1 MLKKVNRIKRQT
13 DFARVAK
20 YGRKKY
26 SSFFILYSLSVPLTK
41 KYVRFGIVISQ
52 KTEKKAVIRNKIR
65 RWLRVDL
72 AQILKN
78 IPTGDYMIVVKKQ
91 AVSQNHK
98 TLKKDLL
105 DLLSLKRL

>member
-1 MLKKVNRIKRQT
+1 MLKKSNRIKRQT

-26 SSFFILYSLSVPLTK
+26 SSFFILYILLSPPPKTN
-41 KYVRFGIVISQ
+41 VRFGIVISQ
-52 KTEKKAVIRNKIR
+52 KTEKKAVLRNKIR

-72 AQILKN
+72 YEIIKTTS
-78 IPTGDYMIVVKKQ
+78 PGDYMIVVKKQ
-91 AVSQNHK
+91 AITQKHL

-105 DLLSLKRL
+105 GIIENKK

>member
-1 MLKKVNRIKRQT
+1 MLKKVNRIKRQI

-26 SSFFILYSLSVPLTK
+26 SSFFILYSLSTTTPTK
-41 KYVRFGIVISQ
+41 YTRFGIVISQ

-72 AQILKN
+72 AQILKK
-78 IPTGDYMIVVKKQ
+78 ISVGDYMIVVKKQ
-91 AVSQNHK
+91 AIGQDHK
-98 TLKKDLL
+98 VLKKDLL
-105 DLLSLKRL
+105 GLLSI